1 MTPTLDP
8 GTLRRVLTHD
18 FRDALDDLMGDV
30 PLEASDYTTM
40 AVETLLRHLGRCESY
55 LLMLRYNASK
65 IEQCVAVRGMQ
76 NDIGPAT
83 YEAAQEAAATVQAQ
97 PSLWER
103 LGRAPLSDDGGMP

>member
-8 GTLRRVLTHD
+8 TTLRRVLVND

-30 PLEASDYTTM
+30 PLDPSDYTTM
-40 AVETLLRHLGRCESY
+40 AVETLLRHLGRCERY

-76 NDIGPAT
+76 NDIGPAS
-83 YEAAQEAAATVQAQ
+83 YEAAQAAAADVLAQ
-97 PSLWER
+97 PSLRER
-103 LGRAPLSDDGGMP
+103 LGRAPLGGEVTP